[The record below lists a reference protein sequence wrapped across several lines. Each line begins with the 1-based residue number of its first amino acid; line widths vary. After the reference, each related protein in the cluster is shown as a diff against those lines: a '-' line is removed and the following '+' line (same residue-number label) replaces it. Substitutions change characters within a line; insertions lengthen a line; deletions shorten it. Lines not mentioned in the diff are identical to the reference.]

1 MTGKAQGGLQE
12 HNSDNI
18 YRAIFENSIDA
29 IFITTPDG
37 SVLSA
42 NAAACKM
49 FGYTEEEIVKAGRN
63 GILDLTDERIP
74 GLLKEREKTGKI
86 SGELRYRRKD
96 GSVFPADFTST
107 VFEFEKGKEHTIT
120 IVRDI
125 SSRKLLENNLIESEK
140 NLRALIDAV
149 DDSLF
154 LIEKDGDIILANSK
168 LAENFGRNMEDIIG
182 TNTYKLVAPDV
193 AASRKKMADRAI
205 SEGYPVA
212 FTDKRSDRY
221 IENRIFPIRD
231 HAGIVTRLAIF
242 GRDITIQKEAE
253 QLLSSSNELLG
264 VINRA
269 TSKFDL
275 IKSVTCFL
283 RNVFGFEAVGVRLRE
298 GDDFP
303 YYETSGFTDEFVQK
317 ESCNCSYSKAG
328 ELLRD
333 SDGNPLLEC
342 MCGILISGLSDP
354 SKPFFTSHGSFWSN
368 SLSELMTTSSDDDLK
383 SRIRNM
389 FKDEGYESAG
399 LFTLRFGNKIAG
411 ILQVN
416 DHRKGIFNSSLI
428 SVLDILCDNISIAL
442 QKISVEEELRKSEDK
457 FRMLVKLSPAGI
469 YMTDKDGKCTFV
481 NEAWCRMAG
490 MDPEEAYG
498 DGWINAI
505 HPNDRTHVFK
515 LWDVYVNTGKEWNW
529 TYRFIDKKGDIRW
542 IYGLS
547 KPVVNLDGNVIGFLG
562 TNTDIT
568 ERRKVENALQESES
582 RFRKMAENS
591 LTGIYIVD
599 GYRLKY
605 VNPSLANIFGYTQD
619 ELTGEDPMKII
630 HPSDRDMV
638 TENIRLRMSG
648 EIESLRYEFRGLCK
662 DGTIKH
668 ILVLG
673 EAIELEGRRNIFGN
687 ILDITDR
694 KLAEENL
701 RQSEEKYRLL
711 SEQSGVGIGLYSKDG
726 IILFFNTRAL
736 KNLGGK
742 MEDYAGRSLV
752 DVFGKK
758 DGTKYL
764 KRVTEAIRLKK
775 NMVFEDHFT
784 SPTGNYWF
792 SSSHSLFSNSNGEV
806 IGVQVVSHD
815 ISERKFFE
823 EQLKKSTNEL
833 RELARHLVEV
843 RESERT
849 NIARDLHDDLGQ
861 KLTALNMD
869 ISWLKTR
876 IGVQSRTVEN
886 KFQQM
891 TSLMNET
898 IESIQKISYGLR
910 PSILDDLGLLPA
922 LEWLIKEFNKT
933 SGITI
938 NASFAPKE
946 LDVDSQI
953 SLIVFRI
960 VQEALTNVTR
970 HSKATKAFL
979 LVNKL
984 GKILEVSVR
993 DNGKG
998 IEIEKIENP
1007 KSFGLVGMRERVNL
1021 IGGELIISGK
1031 PGEGTLIQVR
1041 IPLEVIGT
1049 V

>member
-1 MTGKAQGGLQE
+1 MSGKEQGGLQQ
-12 HNSDNI
+12 HSSDNI
-18 YRAIFENSIDA
+18 YRAIFENSNDA

-37 SVLSA
+37 GIESA
-42 NAAACKM
+42 NPAACKM
-49 FGYTEEEIVKAGRN
+49 FGSTEEEIIKAGRN
-63 GILDLTDERIP
+63 GILDLTDERLP
-74 GLLKEREKTGKI
+74 GLLKEREEKGKI

-96 GSVFPADFTST
+96 GSVFSADFTSA
-107 VFEFEKGKEHTIT
+107 VFNFEKGKEYTIT

-154 LIEKDGDIILANSK
+154 LIETDGDIILANSR
-168 LAENFGRNMEDIIG
+168 LAENFGRKMEDIIG

-193 AASRKKMADRAI
+193 ASTRKKMADRAV
-205 SEGYPVA
+205 SEGNPVA

-221 IENRIFPIRD
+221 IENRIFPIRND
-231 HAGIVTRLAIF
+231 EGIVTRLAIF

-253 QLLSSSNELLG
+253 QLLASSNELLG

-283 RNVFGFEAVGVRLRE
+283 RNVFGFEAVGIRLRE

-303 YYETSGFTDEFVQK
+303 YFETSGFTDEFVQK
-317 ESCNCSYSKAG
+317 ESCNCSYNKAG

-342 MCGILISGLSDP
+342 MCGIIIRGFSDP
-354 SKPFFTSHGSFWSN
+354 SKPYFTSHGSFWSN
-368 SLSELMTTSSDDDLK
+368 SLSELLTTSSDDDLM
-383 SRIRNM
+383 SRINNM

-399 LFTLRFGNKIAG
+399 LFALRSGNKISG

-416 DHRKGIFNSSLI
+416 DHRKGIFYSSLI
-428 SVLDILCDNISIAL
+428 SVLEILCDNISIAL

-469 YMTDKDGKCTFV
+469 YMTDNDGKCTFV

-490 MDPEEAYG
+490 MEPEEAYG

-505 HPNDRTHVFK
+505 HPDDRTRVFK
-515 LWDVYVNTGKEWNW
+515 LWELYVNSGKEWNW
-529 TYRFIDKKGDIRW
+529 SYRFVDKQGTIRW

-547 KPVVNLDGNVIGFLG
+547 RPVLSEQGKIVGFLG
-562 TNTDIT
+562 TNT
-568 ERRKVENALQESES
+568 
-582 RFRKMAENS
+582 
-591 LTGIYIVD
+591 
-599 GYRLKY
+599 
-605 VNPSLANIFGYTQD
+605 
-619 ELTGEDPMKII
+619 
-630 HPSDRDMV
+630 
-638 TENIRLRMSG
+638 
-648 EIESLRYEFRGLCK
+648 
-662 DGTIKH
+662 
-668 ILVLG
+668 
-673 EAIELEGRRNIFGN
+673 
-687 ILDITDR
+687 DITDR

-701 RQSEEKYRLL
+701 KQSEEKYRLL
-711 SEQSGVGIGLYSKDG
+711 SEQSGVGVALFSKEG
-726 IILFFNTRAL
+726 IIMYFNNRAL
-736 KNLGGK
+736 KNLGGRS
-742 MEDYAGRSLV
+742 EDYIGKSLQ

-758 DGTKYL
+758 DGNKYL
-764 KRVTEAIRLKK
+764 KRVTEAIRLRK
-775 NMVFEDHFT
+775 NMVFEDYYS

-792 SSSHSLFSNSNGEV
+792 ASSHSLFSNSNGEV

-815 ISERKFFE
+815 ISERKLFE
-823 EQLKKSTNEL
+823 DQLKKSTNEL

-843 RESERT
+843 REFERT
-849 NIARDLHDDLGQ
+849 RIARDLHDDLGQ
-861 KLTALNMD
+861 KLTAINMD

-886 KFQQM
+886 KVQQM

-898 IESIQKISYGLR
+898 IESVQKISYGLR

-979 LVNKL
+979 LINKL

-1007 KSFGLVGMRERVNL
+1007 KSFCLVGMRERVIL
-1021 IGGELIISGK
+1021 IGGELVISGR
-1031 PGEGTLIQVR
+1031 PGEGTLIHVR
-1041 IPLEVIGT
+1041 IPLDVNGT